1 MMLLKN
7 PIEHHLNRL
16 RKPGHFYKLIIIG
29 GWGSRKTNSLF
40 NQISHQAD
48 TDKIYLYAKDPNDA
62 KYQLLIDT

>member
-7 PIEHHLNRL
+7 PKEHHFNRL
-16 RKPGHFYKLIIIG
+16 QKPDHSYKLIIIG
-29 GWGSRKTNSLF
+29 GWGSGNTNSLF

-48 TDKIYLYAKDPNDA
+48 IDKIYLYAKDPNEA